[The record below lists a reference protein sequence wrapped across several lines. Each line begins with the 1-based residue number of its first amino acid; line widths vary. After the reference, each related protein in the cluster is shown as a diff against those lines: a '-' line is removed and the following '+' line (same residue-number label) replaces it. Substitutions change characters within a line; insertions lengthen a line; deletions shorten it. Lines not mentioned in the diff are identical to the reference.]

1 MERTPEPSSEGPHEA
16 YVALGAN
23 LGDRLANLQRSCT
36 GLEAAGVEIL
46 ARSRV
51 FETDAVAD
59 EPQPPY
65 LNAVLRVKTSLNPEA
80 LLALAMRVELSLGRL
95 RSRSSRWAPRTAD
108 IDLLLFADVIQ
119 DINGLTLP
127 HPRLL
132 ERAFVLI
139 PLAQVASPGLQ
150 HPVSGTP
157 LDVAPDSNS
166 VRLWPT
172 PL

>member
-1 MERTPEPSSEGPHEA
+1 MERTPEPSSQGHREA

-23 LGDRLANLQRSCT
+23 LGDRLANLQGSCV

-46 ARSRV
+46 SRSRV

-59 EPQPPY
+59 EPQPAY
-65 LNAVLRVKTSLNPEA
+65 LNAVLRVSTSLSPEG
-80 LLALAMRVELSLGRL
+80 LLAVAMQVELGLGRQ
-95 RSRSSRWAPRTAD
+95 RSRSTRWAPRTAD
-108 IDLLLFADVIQ
+108 IDLLLFDGVIQ
-119 DINGLTLP
+119 DVNGLTLP

-132 ERAFVLI
+132 ERAFVLV
-139 PLAQVASPGLQ
+139 PLAQVASLGLR
-150 HPVSGTP
+150 HPVTGTP
-157 LDVAPDSNS
+157 LDVAPDATG